1 MTATA
6 LALRTNAIFIWSTV
20 GRKVVMAVTGAIM
33 IGFVFVHMI
42 GNLQL
47 YLGPE
52 ALNHYAVFLRTFLH
66 GGGIWVFRAVM
77 VTAAGLHIWAAT
89 TLTLDGWAARP
100 QGYRLWQAKESTV
113 ASRTLRWGGVM
124 LAMFVVYHLLH
135 FTVGAAHPEFVPGD
149 VYSNVVAGFSVWYA
163 SAIYI
168 AAVLMLGLHLDHGVW
183 SLCQTLGLQHPR
195 YKRLLRVLARGF
207 AVLIV
212 LGNVSFPVSV
222 LTGVVK

>member
-1 MTATA
+1 MTVTA
-6 LALRTNAIFIWSTV
+6 LGLRTNATFIWSTV
-20 GRKVVMAVTGAIM
+20 GRKVVMAVTGVIL

-42 GNLQL
+42 GNMQL

-52 ALNHYAVFLRTFLH
+52 ALNSYAVFLRSFLH
-66 GGGIWVFRAVM
+66 GGGIWLFRAVM
-77 VTAAGLHIWAAT
+77 VTAAGLHVWAAT

-100 QGYRLWQAKESTV
+100 QGYRLWRAKDSTV

-124 LAMFVVYHLLH
+124 LATFVVYHLLH
-135 FTVGAAHPEFVPGD
+135 FTVGTAHPDFRTGD
-149 VYSNVVAGFSVWYA
+149 VYSNVVSGFRVWYA
-163 SAIYI
+163 SAVYV

-195 YKRLLRVLARGF
+195 YSRLARLFARGF
-207 AVLIV
+207 AVLVV
-212 LGNVSFPVSV
+212 LGNVSFPIAV